1 MFLPTQA
8 SKNAS
13 RGPVAP
19 PRPRQRRRRL
29 AAHLGTAEQQRLA
42 RREADVEETEQPLV
56 LGKQRERLAIEREI
70 SAGADTTRAVTLE
83 HARRLLK
90 TLDENIAFEE
100 VEREPASVLGVA
112 ASAGTIGSVLSL
124 LLGGLLFAF
133 EGYNSSRQNGWKYG
147 EDGVFSKE

>member
-1 MFLPTQA
+1 M
-8 SKNAS
+8 
-13 RGPVAP
+13 
-19 PRPRQRRRRL
+19 
-29 AAHLGTAEQQRLA
+29 
-42 RREADVEETEQPLV
+42 ADVAEEVVQHLKN
-56 LGKQRERLAIEREI
+56 LQA
-70 SAGADTTRAVTLE
+70 ADD
-83 HARRLLK
+83 ARRLLK